1 MFTGR
6 DFAGEEVVP
15 YREEAGEWPRLGAEM
30 GTAPLPLGA
39 PCPQL
44 CHQLRQLPATLLPL
58 SFLSLL

>member
-30 GTAPLPLGA
+30 GPAPLPLGA

-44 CHQLRQLPATLLPL
+44 
-58 SFLSLL
+58 